1 MQRVA
6 SGYSSGPLPLP
17 VPRWRGHGVV
27 AERIA
32 AALVVAGLLSACT
45 GGAAVDFARQP
56 IIGGQEVSSAEFP
69 AVVGLEYGPGDWDC
83 TGTLIDPEW
92 VLTAAHCVA
101 GVAAEE
107 LAVRFDAEDLTTGTD
122 GSAVPVE
129 EVHAHPEFVDHIWDH
144 DIAVLKLATRMTG
157 RPVTSIHRQPVAPGT
172 TAVQVGYGD
181 SDDDGNGGGRL
192 RMLESESV
200 DCAATSDPEVPAG
213 RLLCFDGRDGAA
225 ACSGDSGGP
234 ALVGSGDRREVAGIN
249 SGGTSDLCTRGWDL
263 NTLVAA
269 ELEYVDQL
277 VPMAGGGDDGGDA
290 GTEPGSEDDSDGDG
304 DSGPGEDPE
313 DGASERMSGGCSL
326 AAGRADAGRAAAA
339 LWLALVLAWRRR
351 GRARQ
356 CP

>member
-6 SGYSSGPLPLP
+6 PSHSTA
-17 VPRWRGHGVV
+17 V
-27 AERIA
+27 ALA
-32 AALVVAGLLSACT
+32 VAGLHLACAD
-45 GGAAVDFARQP
+45 GAAVDLARQP

-83 TGTLIDPEW
+83 TGTLVHPEW

-101 GVAAEE
+101 GVAADE
-107 LAVRFDAEDLTTGTD
+107 LAVRFDAQDLTTGTD
-122 GSAVPVE
+122 GSAVPVD

-144 DIAVLKLATRMTG
+144 DIALLKLATRMTG
-157 RPVTSIHRQPVAPGT
+157 RPVTPIHRQPVAPGT
-172 TAVQVGYGD
+172 TVVQVGYGD

-200 DCAATSDPEVPAG
+200 DCADTFDPEVPDG

-234 ALVGSGDRREVAGIN
+234 ALVGTGGRREVAGIN

-269 ELEYVDQL
+269 ELDYVDQL
-277 VPMAGGGDDGGDA
+277 VPVAGGGDDGDDS
-290 GTEPGSEDDSDGDG
+290 EPGGEDGGAEDGDEHGDSDG
-304 DSGPGEDPE
+304 DSGPGEDPAG
-313 DGASERMSGGCSL
+313 GASDAMSGGCSL
-326 AAGRADAGRAAAA
+326 AGGRADAGGLAAA
-339 LWLALVLAWRRR
+339 LWLALVLARR
-351 GRARQ
+351 GRRRARR